1 MIYILVI
8 LIMVIFVL
16 LAYLFFIKK
25 ELKRISEEIEI
36 VRSSNSNN
44 LVHNEYR
51 TKEISLL
58 TNKINS
64 LIVEIKQVE
73 QEYGNKDKALMK
85 MITNI
90 SHDLRTPLTSA
101 IGYINLIQTSSLSKE
116 EEQFELKTIEERLKK
131 LESLINSFFEFSK
144 ILSSN
149 ETLTFEKTNLNMI
162 IENCIASH
170 YEDFQKEDRKIVLTT
185 YSNKIDINSNK
196 KLLTR
201 IFDNLIE
208 NAYKH
213 STSDLEIE
221 IKKKDKIQINFSN
234 NLLYNDLDTEKM
246 FNEFYT
252 VDISRTKGNTG
263 LGLAI
268 AKDFTEQLNG
278 EIYANKR
285 KDKLTIVI
293 EF

>member
-1 MIYILVI
+1 M
-8 LIMVIFVL
+8 
-16 LAYLFFIKK
+16 
-25 ELKRISEEIEI
+25 EWESQIEV

-44 LVHNEYR
+44 LVHNEYK

-64 LIVEIKQVE
+64 LIAEIKKVE
-73 QEYGNKDKALMK
+73 QGYENKDKALMK

-101 IGYINLIQTSSLSKE
+101 LGYINIILTSNLSKE
-116 EEQFELKTIEERLKK
+116 EEQSDLETIEERLKK

-144 ILSSN
+144 IISRN

-162 IENCIASH
+162 IEICIASH
-170 YEDFQKEDRKIVLTT
+170 YEDFQKENRKIGLTT
-185 YSNKIDINSNK
+185 YSNKIEFNSNK

-213 STSDLEIE
+213 STSDLEID
-221 IKKKDKIQINFSN
+221 IKKEDKIQINFSN
-234 NLLYNDLDTEKM
+234 NLLYNDLDAEKM
-246 FNEFYT
+246 FDEFYT

-268 AKDFTEQLNG
+268 AKDFTEKLNG
-278 EIYANKR
+278 EIYANKE
-285 KDKLTIVI
+285 KDRLTITI
-293 EF
+293 RF

>member
-8 LIMVIFVL
+8 LIMVIFIL
-16 LAYLFFIKK
+16 LAYLFFTKK
-25 ELKRISEEIEI
+25 ELRRISEEIEI
-36 VRSSNSNN
+36 VRSRNSNN

-51 TKEISLL
+51 TREISLL

-64 LIVEIKQVE
+64 LITEIKKVE

-101 IGYINLIQTSSLSKE
+101 IGYINIIQTSNLSKE
-116 EEQFELKTIEERLKK
+116 EEQLELKTIEERLKK

-149 ETLTFEKTNLNMI
+149 ETLTFEKINLNMV

-170 YEDFQKEDRKIVLTT
+170 YEDFEKEDRKIILKT

-208 NAYKH
+208 NSYKH
-213 STSDLEIE
+213 STSDLEID
-221 IKKKDKIQINFSN
+221 IKKKDKIKITFSN
-234 NLLYNDLDTEKM
+234 NLLYNDLDIEKM

-268 AKDFTEQLNG
+268 AKDFTEQLKGN
-278 EIYANKR
+278 IYAKKR
-285 KDKLTIVI
+285 KDKLTIVL